1 MYISVFKNI
10 IFEGQE
16 IIERLDL
23 VERAF
28 EFESQARYVFVGV
41 RQAGKSYLMYQR
53 AQDLVRQGHKVSEMV
68 YVNFDDERLLGLKA
82 EQMDQLLQAYRSIYE
97 YQPILFLDEIQN
109 IEGWEHFVRRLA
121 NQKYMVY
128 VSGSNAKMLSRDI
141 ATTLGGRY
149 IETKVFPYSFREY
162 LKASHIELTAAS
174 PYGSQRGELERCM
187 ARYFEWGGFPELML
201 FINKRHW
208 LNELYEK
215 ILLGDIIQRN
225 RIRNEHAFRL
235 CMRRIA
241 DSLKTPL
248 SYNRLAN
255 MIKATGVSA
264 NITTVSEYVGYCK
277 DAYLLF
283 SIENFAAKFVE
294 RSTLKKYYF
303 IDNGLLHIFL
313 NDSETALL
321 ENLCAGVLYRKSVDE
336 PDNEVYYYNKE
347 VELNFYLP
355 KSKRGIQISYSV
367 TNQATF
373 EREVAALVKFNA
385 LYGLDEAEIVTYAE
399 ARELTVDGLTIHVV
413 PLLEWLLRNS

>member
-1 MYISVFKNI
+1 MYTNVFKNI

-16 IIERLDL
+16 IIERLEL
-23 VERAF
+23 VERDF
-28 EFESQARYVFVGV
+28 EFEPQARYVFVGV

-53 AQDLVRQGHKVSEMV
+53 AKALIQQGHSVTQMV
-68 YVNFDDERLLGLKA
+68 YVSFDDERLLGLKA
-82 EQMDQLLQAYRSIYE
+82 AEMDQLLQAYRSIYAH
-97 YQPILFLDEIQN
+97 QPILFLDEIQN
-109 IEGWEHFVRRLA
+109 IDGWEHFVRRLA

-141 ATTLGGRY
+141 ATTLGGRF
-149 IETKVFPYSFREY
+149 IEIKVYPYSFREY
-162 LKASHIELTAAS
+162 LKAHQIETTEAS
-174 PYGSQRGELERCM
+174 LYGSQRGELERRL
-187 ARYFEWGGFPELML
+187 AQYFEWGGFPELML

-225 RIRNEHAFRL
+225 KIRNEHAFRL

-248 SYNRLAN
+248 SFNRLVS
-255 MIKATGVSA
+255 MIKATGINT
-264 NITTVSEYVGYCK
+264 NITTVSEYIGYCK

-303 IDNGLLHIFL
+303 MDNGLLHIFL
-313 NDSETALL
+313 DDSETALL
-321 ENLCAGVLYRKSVDE
+321 ENICAGVLYRKSIDE

-347 VELNFYLP
+347 VELDFYLP
-355 KSKRGIQISYSV
+355 KSKRGIQVSYSV
-367 TNQATF
+367 ANQATLD
-373 EREVAALVKFNA
+373 REVAALVKFNA
-385 LYGLDEAEIVTYAE
+385 LYGLDEAEIVTYAQQM
-399 ARELTVDGLTIHVV
+399 ELNVEGLTIHVV
-413 PLLEWLLRNS
+413 PLLDWLWRNS